1 MNLIRKLGW
10 FLKLEK
16 RRYIIGILAL
26 SLVSVFN
33 LIPPKVIGNIV
44 DKIEAGTDFDTE
56 VEYEGD
62 LELYFVKFSFSKAG
76 TGFLSDKEN
85 QLFLYCNNE
94 FCGVVYLE

>member
-44 DKIEAGTDFDTE
+44 DKIE
-56 VEYEGD
+56 EGN
-62 LELYFVKFSFSKAG
+62 LTNS
-76 TGFLSDKEN
+76 
-85 QLFLYCNNE
+85 QLFINII
-94 FCGVVYLE
+94 YLVLAAFIMYGLGYVWRV

>member
-44 DKIEAGTDFDTE
+44 DKIEAGNLTNSQLFINVWTKICMAC
-56 VEYEGD
+56 
-62 LELYFVKFSFSKAG
+62 LYFWCSVQFRSYF
-76 TGFLSDKEN
+76 TL
-85 QLFLYCNNE
+85 
-94 FCGVVYLE
+94 